1 MKITVIGTGSGLATP
16 NRNHAAVLIESDTQV
31 CLLDVGE
38 GTTRAMLEESLD
50 PNSISDVVIT
60 HTHADHCGGLAG
72 LIQYMHLTE
81 RSARLRVFLPMEA
94 VEPMQTYLH
103 VVYLINDKLS
113 YNYSL
118 HEWEDGVVLDGDG
131 FRISAHLTKH
141 LEPVKSIA
149 EEMGIGVRSGAL
161 SVYGEG
167 KVVVYSSDLESLS
180 DLCDIPRQADLLL
193 LECTHVALEAIM
205 EAVVGWEVKKVLLT
219 HIPEELEGKTLVL
232 RDMAAKWGIRDIQF
246 AKDGIRVIV

>member
-1 MKITVIGTGSGLATP
+1 
-16 NRNHAAVLIESDTQV
+16 
-31 CLLDVGE
+31 
-38 GTTRAMLEESLD
+38 
-50 PNSISDVVIT
+50 
-60 HTHADHCGGLAG
+60 
-72 LIQYMHLTE
+72 
-81 RSARLRVFLPMEA
+81 MEA
-94 VEPMQTYLH
+94 VEPMQTYLPA
-103 VVYLINDKLS
+103 VYLINDKLS

-141 LEPVKSIA
+141 LEPVKSMA

-167 KVVVYSSDLESLS
+167 KVVVYSSDLENLS